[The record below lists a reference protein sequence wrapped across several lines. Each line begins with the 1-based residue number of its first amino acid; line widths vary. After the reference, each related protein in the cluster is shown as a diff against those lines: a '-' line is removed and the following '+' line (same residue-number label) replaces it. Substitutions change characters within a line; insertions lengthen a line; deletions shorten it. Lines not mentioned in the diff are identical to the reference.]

1 MKLLILLTILLFGTI
16 SISQGSF
23 LINDAFAQSDQV
35 LPPHQQMRMINNPSQ
50 VMCSPDMVLMMRDSS
65 GLPACVTPQS
75 YLRLADRGWGN
86 FDWDLLSQ
94 HPHQMQGVMMN
105 MMNNPQ
111 MWQHM
116 TTHPHMTDMMQ
127 RHGMMGHGM
136 GQGMMM
142 GARWLSYVSCGRI
155 T

>member
-1 MKLLILLTILLFGTI
+1 MKALFLLFLVILGTF
-16 SISQGSF
+16 SVSQGSF
-23 LINDAFAQSDQV
+23 LINDVFAQSDQV
-35 LPPHQQMRMINNPSQ
+35 LPPHQQMRMINNPNQ
-50 VMCSPDMVLMMRDSS
+50 VMCSPDMVLMMRGSD
-65 GLPACVTPQS
+65 GIPACVTPQS

-86 FDWDLLSQ
+86 FDWNLLSQ

-127 RHGMMGHGM
+127 RHGMMMGPGMGHGM
-136 GQGMMM
+136 MLGLLHNVGKFM
-142 GARWLSYVSCGRI
+142 R
-155 T
+155 